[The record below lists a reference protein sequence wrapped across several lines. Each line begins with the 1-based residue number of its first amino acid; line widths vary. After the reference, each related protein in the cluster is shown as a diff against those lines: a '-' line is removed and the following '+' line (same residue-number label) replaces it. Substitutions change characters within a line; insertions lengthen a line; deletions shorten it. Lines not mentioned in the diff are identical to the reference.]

1 MLEFCAGSGFIWN
14 VCLMGILCMHS
25 PRAVFLLVQTHDCIF
40 RVKLL
45 KLRASPVATSRS
57 GKPSWFCMTFIHVC
71 IEVHYQVD
79 DCFIIWA
86 TDHSSAWNEKRI
98 LTVSRTSLVF
108 CSPNLFCFYN
118 ALSSACGFV
127 SVICIWRRF
136 FFIFLL
142 DWVLSIKS
150 AAIHLKQAGYCNS
163 YASVFSSSSCC
174 IWVSWSLLD
183 CFLVLL

>member
-71 IEVHYQVD
+71 IEVHYQVN
-79 DCFIIWA
+79 DCFVIWT
-86 TDHSSAWNEKRI
+86 TDPSSAWNEKRI
-98 LTVSRTSLVF
+98 LTVSCTSFAF
-108 CSPNLFCFYN
+108 CSPNLFCSYN
-118 ALSSACGFV
+118 ALSSTFGFM
-127 SVICIWRRF
+127 SVICIWRRLI
-136 FFIFLL
+136 FFISVGLSFEYKICCNTLKASRLL
-142 DWVLSIKS
+142 QQLLLSFR
-150 AAIHLKQAGYCNS
+150 YR
-163 YASVFSSSSCC
+163 SC
-174 IWVSWSLLD
+174 S
-183 CFLVLL
+183 